1 MVYCV
6 LNLYTKLS
14 IYQLPYTVTIPLAG
28 RDTTV
33 VRLLSLVLRPSATTL
48 MVYCVLHGRLDKVA
62 LVAVALSTVY
72 IIREPPSGW

>member
-1 MVYCV
+1 M
-6 LNLYTKLS
+6 LYTVML
-14 IYQLPYTVTIPLAG
+14 PLAG

-33 VRLLSLVLRPSATTL
+33 ARLLVLVVPFLATTL